1 MKTRK
6 TSMTR
11 LALVGAVSLLAVGMS
26 ASAMAQD
33 QTRDQTQ
40 DRTRDQV
47 RLQDPIY
54 GSQLMTL
61 QERNEYRTKMRSLKT
76 EQERET
82 YRLEHHKQMQERAKA
97 KGVSLPDEPPAR
109 GAGPGPRPAAG
120 GGAG

>member
-82 YRLEHHKQMQERAKA
+82 YRLEHHKQMQ
-97 KGVSLPDEPPAR
+97 
-109 GAGPGPRPAAG
+109 
-120 GGAG
+120 